1 LTAVKHQTIV
11 VLDFGAQYSQLIA
24 RRVRE
29 NNVFCTILP
38 YDVTLDRLKAM
49 DLKGIILS
57 GGPSSVYAEGAP
69 RIDAEVFKLGAPV
82 LGICYGMQLGCKM
95 LGGKVGAVRNREYGR
110 TDGTVTDADELFADV
125 PINLQLWM
133 SHGDSVT
140 ELSEDF
146 LPLVSTANTR
156 YAAVKHRRET
166 FYGVQFHP
174 EVTHTPHGSTILRNF
189 LVRVCGCSRDWTM
202 TNFINESTARVR
214 ERVGAEKV
222 VLGLSGGVDSSVV
235 AALLDRAIGEQL
247 HCIFVDN
254 GLLRKHEATNVIR
267 NFEAAHGLNLHA
279 VDATDLF
286 LDNLEGV
293 SDPEEK
299 RRIIGHTFVDVFK
312 EEAANIK
319 DVKFLAQG
327 TLYPDVIESF
337 SAKGGPS
344 STIKTHH
351 NVGGLPA
358 ELGFELIEP
367 VKELFKDE
375 VRKIGLE
382 LGLPESLV
390 WRHPFP
396 GPGLAV
402 RIIGP
407 VMRTSL
413 DVLRD
418 ADAIVIEEMHRGGWY
433 RDVWQAFAVLLPVQ
447 TVGVMGDERTYEN
460 VIALRVVESEDAM
473 TADWV
478 KLPYDFLG
486 HISNRIINEVK
497 GVNRVVYDI
506 SSKPPSTIEW
516 E

>member
-1 LTAVKHQTIV
+1 LTRTRRETVV

-29 NNVFCTILP
+29 NHVFCAILP
-38 YDVTLDRLKAM
+38 YHVKLQRLAEIAP
-49 DLKGIILS
+49 KGIILS
-57 GGPSSVYAEGAP
+57 GGPASVYAPGAP
-69 RIDAEVFKLGAPV
+69 RIDAQVFRMGVPV
-82 LGICYGMQLGCKM
+82 LGICYGMQLGCEL
-95 LGGKVGAVRNREYGR
+95 LGGKVTAAKSREYGR
-110 TDGTVTDADELFADV
+110 TTGRVTDHDDLFAGLGDELV
-125 PINLQLWM
+125 LWM

-140 ELSEDF
+140 QVSDDF
-146 LPLVSTANTR
+146 LPLVSTSNTR
-156 YAAVKHRRET
+156 YAAVKHRSLP

-174 EVTHTPHGSTILRNF
+174 EVTHTPEGPAMLRNF
-189 LVRVCGCSRDWTM
+189 LVRACGCACDWTM
-202 TNFINESTARVR
+202 TSFIAEATETIRARVG
-214 ERVGAEKV
+214 EDKV

-235 AALLDRAIGEQL
+235 AALLNRAVGDRL

-254 GLLRKHEATNVIR
+254 GLLRKDEAKNVVA
-267 NFEAAHGLNLHA
+267 NFKKNLGLNLHA
-279 VDATDLF
+279 VDAADLF
-286 LDNLEGV
+286 LANLAGV
-293 SDPEEK
+293 TDPEQK
-299 RRIIGHTFVDVFK
+299 RRVIGHTFIDVFK
-312 EEAANIK
+312 EEAKKIEGAR
-319 DVKFLAQG
+319 FLAQG
-327 TLYPDVIESF
+327 TLYPDVIESI

-344 STIKTHH
+344 ATIKTHH

-375 VRKIGLE
+375 VRQIGLA

-407 VMRTSL
+407 VTRERL
-413 DVLRD
+413 EVLRA
-418 ADAIVIEEMHRGGWY
+418 ADWIVMEEMHTSGWY
-433 RDVWQAFAVLLPVQ
+433 RKVWQAFAVLLPVQ
-447 TVGVMGDERTYEN
+447 TVGVMGDERTYDN
-460 VIALRVVESEDAM
+460 VVALRIVESADAM

-478 KLPYDFLG
+478 HLPYDLLG
-486 HISNRIINEVK
+486 RISNRIINEVK